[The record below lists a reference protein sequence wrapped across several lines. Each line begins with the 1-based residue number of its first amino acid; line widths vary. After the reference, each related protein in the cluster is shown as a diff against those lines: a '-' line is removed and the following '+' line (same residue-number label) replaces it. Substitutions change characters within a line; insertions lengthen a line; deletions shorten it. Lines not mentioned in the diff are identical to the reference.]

1 MKVRLWQFVAAIAL
15 GGTGPATGAEIP
27 ADVKAALEQAGEWE
41 LYSLHPE
48 QKKDAPKEA
57 FHNWRVLGKTTVKD
71 ADTRKKLLDALA
83 NGAKDNDGKVAD
95 CFNPRHGIRVKT
107 GDKTIDLVICFECYQ
122 TEIYVADKKAG
133 GYNTERSPQ
142 PALDKVLTDAKVP
155 LPKDR

>member
-1 MKVRLWQFVAAIAL
+1 MRLQLWVAVVVLAAV
-15 GGTGPATGAEIP
+15 GRSSAAEIP
-27 ADVKAALEQAGEWE
+27 ADVKAALEKASEWE

-57 FHNWRVLGKTTVKD
+57 LHNWRVLGKTTIKD

-83 NGAKDNDGKVAD
+83 KGANDHDGTVVD
-95 CFNPRHGIRVKT
+95 CFNPRHGIRVKA

-122 TEIYVADKKAG
+122 TEIYTGDQRTG
-133 GYNTERSPQ
+133 GYQTARSPQ